1 LISINVGNK
10 LRRKNLSILVGVIN
24 NNEEFFMLSRLR
36 RCRFLTALLAVSV
49 LFVSVQPA
57 VNAAI
62 VSTSDLVAT
71 EQSKISREYLL
82 NSLEREE
89 VRTALTSQGVDLEMA
104 KQRVANMTDEEVRA
118 LNQKMD
124 EMPAGSG
131 VVGALLLV
139 FLVLLFTDIMGWTD
153 VYPFVNKK

>member
-1 LISINVGNK
+1 
-10 LRRKNLSILVGVIN
+10 
-24 NNEEFFMLSRLR
+24 MLSRLR
-36 RCRFLTALLAVSV
+36 RCRFLTALLAVSI

-62 VSTSDLVAT
+62 VSTSDLFAT
-71 EQSKISREYLL
+71 EQSKIGKEYLL

-89 VRTALTSQGVDLEMA
+89 VRTALSIQGVDLEMA
-104 KQRVANMTDEEVRA
+104 RQRVSIMTDEEVRA

>member
-1 LISINVGNK
+1 
-10 LRRKNLSILVGVIN
+10 
-24 NNEEFFMLSRLR
+24 MLYKLR
-36 RCRFLTALLAVSV
+36 RCRFITALLAVSI

-71 EQSKISREYLL
+71 EQFKVDREYLL

-89 VRTALTSQGVDLEMA
+89 VRTALTSQGVNLEMA
-104 KQRVANMTDEEVRA
+104 KQRVSSMTDEEVRA

-131 VVGALLLV
+131 VVGALVLV

>member
-1 LISINVGNK
+1 
-10 LRRKNLSILVGVIN
+10 
-24 NNEEFFMLSRLR
+24 MLNRLR
-36 RCRFLTALLAVSV
+36 RCRLFTVLLAVSI

-62 VSTSDLVAT
+62 VSTSEMVAT
-71 EQSKISREYLL
+71 EQTKVAREYLL
-82 NSLEREE
+82 KSLEREE

-104 KQRVANMTDEEVRA
+104 KQRVASMTDEEVRA

-131 VVGALLLV
+131 IVVTV
-139 FLVLLFTDIMGWTD
+139 VVVYLVLLITDIVGWTD
-153 VYPFVNKK
+153 VYPFVDKQ

>member
-1 LISINVGNK
+1 
-10 LRRKNLSILVGVIN
+10 
-24 NNEEFFMLSRLR
+24 MLNRLR
-36 RCRFLTALLAVSV
+36 RCRFLTAMLAVSI

-71 EQSKISREYLL
+71 EQSKVGRESLL

-104 KQRVANMTDEEVRA
+104 KQRVSSMTDEEVRA
-118 LNQKMD
+118 LNQKLD
-124 EMPAGSG
+124 EMPAGGG
-131 VVGALLLV
+131 VVATV
-139 FLVLLFTDIMGWTD
+139 VIIFLVLVITDILGRTD
-153 VYPFVNKK
+153 VYPFVNKQ

>member
-1 LISINVGNK
+1 
-10 LRRKNLSILVGVIN
+10 
-24 NNEEFFMLSRLR
+24 MLNRLR
-36 RCRFLTALLAVSV
+36 RCRFLTAVLAVSI

-71 EQSKISREYLL
+71 EQSQIGREYLL
-82 NSLEREE
+82 NALERED

-104 KQRVANMTDEEVRA
+104 KARVSSMTDEEVRA

-124 EMPAGSG
+124 EMPAGGS
-131 VVGALLLV
+131 VVGAVVLV

-153 VYPFVNKK
+153 VFPFVNKR

>member
-1 LISINVGNK
+1 
-10 LRRKNLSILVGVIN
+10 
-24 NNEEFFMLSRLR
+24 M
-36 RCRFLTALLAVSV
+36 

-71 EQSKISREYLL
+71 EQSQIGREYLM
-82 NSLEREE
+82 NALEREE

-104 KQRVANMTDEEVRA
+104 KQRVSSMTDEEVRA

-124 EMPAGSG
+124 EMPAGGG
-131 VVGALLLV
+131 VVGALVLV

-153 VYPFVNKK
+153 VFPFVNKR

>member
-1 LISINVGNK
+1 
-10 LRRKNLSILVGVIN
+10 
-24 NNEEFFMLSRLR
+24 MLNRLR
-36 RCRFLTALLAVSV
+36 RCRFLTALLAVSM

-71 EQSKISREYLL
+71 EQSQIGREYLM
-82 NSLEREE
+82 NALEREE

-104 KQRVANMTDEEVRA
+104 KQRVSSMTDEEVRA

-124 EMPAGSG
+124 EMPAGGG
-131 VVGALLLV
+131 VVGALVLV

-153 VYPFVNKK
+153 VFPFVNKR

>member
-1 LISINVGNK
+1 
-10 LRRKNLSILVGVIN
+10 
-24 NNEEFFMLSRLR
+24 MLNSLR
-36 RCRFLTALLAVSV
+36 RCRFLTALLAVSI

-71 EQSKISREYLL
+71 EQSQIGREYLL
-82 NSLEREE
+82 SSLEREE

-104 KQRVANMTDEEVRA
+104 KQRVSSMTDVEVRA

-131 VVGALLLV
+131 IVVTVVVV
-139 FLVLLFTDIMGWTD
+139 FLVLLITDLVGWTN
-153 VYPFVNKK
+153 VYPFVDKQ

>member
-1 LISINVGNK
+1 
-10 LRRKNLSILVGVIN
+10 
-24 NNEEFFMLSRLR
+24 MLNRLR
-36 RCRFLTALLAVSV
+36 RCRILTALLAVSI

-71 EQSKISREYLL
+71 EQSKVGRESLL

-104 KQRVANMTDEEVRA
+104 KQRVSSMTDEEVRA
-118 LNQKMD
+118 LNQKLD
-124 EMPAGSG
+124 EMPAGGG
-131 VVGALLLV
+131 VVATV
-139 FLVLLFTDIMGWTD
+139 VIIFLVLVITDILGWTD
-153 VYPFVNKK
+153 VYPFVNKQ

>member
-1 LISINVGNK
+1 
-10 LRRKNLSILVGVIN
+10 
-24 NNEEFFMLSRLR
+24 MLNRLR
-36 RCRFLTALLAVSV
+36 RCRFLTALLAVSI

-71 EQSKISREYLL
+71 EQSQIGREYLL
-82 NSLEREE
+82 NALEREE

-104 KQRVANMTDEEVRA
+104 KARVSSMTDDEVRL

-124 EMPAGSG
+124 EMPAGGS
-131 VVGALLLV
+131 VVGAVVLV

-153 VYPFVNKK
+153 VFPFVNKR